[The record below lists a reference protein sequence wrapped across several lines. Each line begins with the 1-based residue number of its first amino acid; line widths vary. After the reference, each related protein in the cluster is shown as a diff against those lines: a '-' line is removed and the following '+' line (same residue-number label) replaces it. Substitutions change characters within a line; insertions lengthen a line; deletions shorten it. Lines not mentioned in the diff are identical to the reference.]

1 MSPSPSFTVRVV
13 SALRLVPAAAWDACA
28 FAMPESASTGSTKPL
43 RGLGEG
49 LKPES
54 SSEGVESLSQV
65 LESKSEEAESTNE
78 EDSRNPF
85 ISHDFLSA
93 LEDSGAVSAA
103 TGWAPQHV
111 LVEDPKGALAAALP
125 CYLKAHSHGEYV
137 FDHGWAEAYE
147 RAGGDYYPK
156 LQAAVPFTPVTGPR
170 LLVRPGPH
178 AEAARAAL
186 IAGTLELA
194 RRRSVSSLHVTFP
207 TAAEWKQLRELGF
220 LARTDRQFHWL
231 NEGYRSF
238 GDFLARLSSRKR
250 KTIERERREAL
261 KGVDIVRLTGADLNE
276 KVWDAFFSFY
286 MDTGSRKWG
295 RPYLNR
301 EFFSRVGGRMGDKIV
316 LMMARRGGR
325 HIAGA
330 LNFLGRRTLYGR
342 YWGALEHRPFLHFEL
357 CYYQAIEYAIEHRL
371 ARVEAGAQGPHKL
384 ARGYVPVATYSA
396 HWIADPALRRTVADY
411 LQRERAYVA
420 AESEELAAFAPFRK
434 DALK

>member
-1 MSPSPSFTVRVV
+1 MSPSPPFTVRVA
-13 SALRLVPAAAWDACA
+13 SSIRSIPAAAWDACA
-28 FAMPESASTGSTKPL
+28 FAGPVSASTDSTKLL

-49 LKPES
+49 QKPES
-54 SSEGVESLSQV
+54 KSEVVESLSQL
-65 LESKSEEAESTNE
+65 LESKSEQADSEGE

-93 LEDSGAVSAA
+93 LEDSGTVSAM

-111 LVEDPKGALAAALP
+111 LVEDAEGVLAAAMP

-170 LLVRPGPH
+170 LLVRPGAR

-186 IAGTLELA
+186 IAGSLQLA
-194 RRRSVSSLHVTFP
+194 HRRGVSSLHVTFP
-207 TAAEWKQLRELGF
+207 TAAEWNHLSKLGF

-238 GDFLARLSSRKR
+238 DDFLARLASRKR
-250 KTIERERREAL
+250 KVIERERRAARD
-261 KGVDIVRLTGADLNE
+261 GVEIVHLTGADLTE
-276 KVWDAFFSFY
+276 QVWDDFFSFY

-295 RPYLNR
+295 LPYLNR
-301 EFFSRVGGRMGDKIV
+301 EFFSRVGERMSDKIV
-316 LMMARRGGR
+316 LMMARRDGR

-330 LNFLGRRTLYGR
+330 LNFLGSQTLYGR
-342 YWGALEHRPFLHFEL
+342 YWGAVEHRPFLHFEL

-371 ARVEAGAQGPHKL
+371 ARIEAGAQGPHKI
-384 ARGYVPVATYSA
+384 ARGYVPATTYSA
-396 HWIADPALRRTVADY
+396 HWIADPALARAVADY
-411 LQRERAYVA
+411 LARERAYVE

-434 DALK
+434 DGVQ